1 MATLK
6 LRGIPQVYPLSQSDA
21 KEVKEIWN
29 SNLYRPDHKI
39 DLGQLSFE
47 KSDIK
52 MIELDGQKQDDGR
65 LDLDDPVI
73 RQAVK
78 DFEKEILSYFETA
91 EYKTFENFL
100 ADKKIIKIT
109 RQRTHYADYDLI
121 DGRVGEYD
129 VYKKLWSGVNSLR
142 VRRKY
147 AGANPPLE
155 NLVEEKKR
163 LEKKISY
170 PKDEIDPAEMPF

>member
-1 MATLK
+1 MAKIILQGNK
-6 LRGIPQVYPLSQSDA
+6 EIEIPQNDALGIKEDMFIGKANGAVY
-21 KEVKEIWN
+21 EI
-29 SNLYRPDHKI
+29 
-39 DLGQLSFE
+39 GQITIRGRL
-47 KSDIK
+47 INQV
-52 MIELDGQKQDDGR
+52 ILDGEFSTNDEYN
-65 LDLDDPVI
+65 LDNPLWKEK
-73 RQAVK
+73 VK